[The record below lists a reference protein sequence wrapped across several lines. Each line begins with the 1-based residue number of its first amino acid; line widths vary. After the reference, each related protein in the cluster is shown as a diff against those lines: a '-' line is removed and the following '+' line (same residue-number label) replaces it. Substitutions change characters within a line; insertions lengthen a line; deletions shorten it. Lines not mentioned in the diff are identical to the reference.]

1 MQMLTSWK
9 TENDDRLANWKS
21 EHDAV
26 LSRLTKDLS
35 DLKIQISEIR
45 ESHLQLDRGMEFV
58 NSCYEDIKNK
68 VADMENHKKESDD
81 RIYQLEQY
89 IQDLQLQS
97 RPATLEFR
105 NLPQKAK
112 ESSEDLLAMVSAVGK
127 VVNVEIQASNLR
139 DLYRLPGTSGSPRPT
154 VAEFISVPKRN
165 EFLLNVRR
173 YNKERPVADKLNSHS
188 IGLPGEKKPIY
199 VDEHLPPSKKKL
211 FYDARTYAKANNFS
225 CWNSYGRILLRKD
238 PKDSNEKPT
247 QIKSPKCL
255 LALIK
260 KQ

>member
-9 TENDDRLANWKS
+9 TESDDRLANWKS

-97 RPATLEFR
+97 
-105 NLPQKAK
+105 
-112 ESSEDLLAMVSAVGK
+112 
-127 VVNVEIQASNLR
+127 
-139 DLYRLPGTSGSPRPT
+139 
-154 VAEFISVPKRN
+154 
-165 EFLLNVRR
+165 
-173 YNKERPVADKLNSHS
+173 
-188 IGLPGEKKPIY
+188 
-199 VDEHLPPSKKKL
+199 
-211 FYDARTYAKANNFS
+211 
-225 CWNSYGRILLRKD
+225 
-238 PKDSNEKPT
+238 
-247 QIKSPKCL
+247 
-255 LALIK
+255 
-260 KQ
+260 